1 MCVCDII
8 STIEHQVKENPFG
21 ILLFLFIGKE
31 KNMSCIV
38 LKSSE

>member
-8 STIEHQVKENPFG
+8 STTERQMEENPFG
-21 ILLFLFIGKE
+21 ILLFLFIWKE